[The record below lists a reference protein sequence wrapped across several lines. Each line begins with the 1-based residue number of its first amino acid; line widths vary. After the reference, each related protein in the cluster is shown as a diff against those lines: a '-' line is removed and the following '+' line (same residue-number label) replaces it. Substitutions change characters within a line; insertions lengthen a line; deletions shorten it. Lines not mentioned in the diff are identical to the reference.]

1 MCSPL
6 VADPYFSAQAAI
18 THSPSKLALQIG
30 VLRQR
35 RANCDAVSVPRLH
48 HIDQVY
54 RIGLEGAGY
63 HTTDSSAHIAA
74 RRRRAACSSLVPA
87 AIRHPPERRGGRSP
101 SSLHRRPQHRPGAAL
116 RDPEEG
122 KSLQSI
128 AVHDALKITHE
139 RFGLALA
146 PQSRYF

>member
-1 MCSPL
+1 MMCSPL

-54 RIGLEGAGY
+54 RIALEGAGY
-63 HTTDSSAHIAA
+63 HTTDSSVHIATSA
-74 RRRRAACSSLVPA
+74 PGGLQFPRPGGDPASTCTTWRAMA
-87 AIRHPPERRGGRSP
+87 EQ
-101 SSLHRRPQHRPGAAL
+101 HRRPQRRPGAAP

-122 KSLQSI
+122 ESLQSI

-146 PQSRYF
+146 P

>member
-18 THSPSKLALQIG
+18 THSPNKLALQIG

-48 HIDQVY
+48 HTDRVY
-54 RIGLEGAGY
+54 RIALEGAGY
-63 HTTDSSAHIAA
+63 HTT
-74 RRRRAACSSLVPA
+74 RRRRTHRGERRRAVCSSLVPA
-87 AIRHPPERRGGRSP
+87 AIRHPPARRGGRWP
-101 SSLHRRPQHRPGAAL
+101 SSLHRRPQRRPGATP

-122 KSLQSI
+122 ESLQSI

-146 PQSRYF
+146 P